1 MAEVTVS
8 MNIYNGMPW
17 LPEAVESIR
26 NQTVQDIEIFLVND
40 GSTDG
45 SREYLDS
52 LDDPRITVFHQE
64 NAGTAVASNV
74 AIENCRTPFIARM
87 DADDIALPNRIEV
100 QLAYMKQ
107 HPEVGMVGTQA
118 AWLGP
123 DSVGKSIKLPTT
135 HNAIWKALV
144 EGHHAIVHATLMM
157 RIEVIRGVGG
167 YWKIPKLDD
176 DTDMMLRMGEA
187 AKLANIDQTLYHY
200 RILQGSLSGAGMK
213 RVRFSYDYS
222 IELSRRRLAGLPS
235 LTPEEFAATR
245 EKRPLWQKL
254 YEPIDIHARCQYRM
268 ATEEIFGGKQ
278 VRGRA
283 RLAWAAL
290 CSPSLTIQRLKRM
303 MRKTSPQV

>member
-8 MNIYNGMPW
+8 MNIYNGMPY

-26 NQTVQDIEIFLVND
+26 NQTLQDIEIFLVND

-52 LDDPRITVFHQE
+52 LTDPRIRVFHQE
-64 NAGTAVASNV
+64 NSGTAVASNL
-74 AIENCRTPFIARM
+74 AIEHCQTPFIARM
-87 DADDIALPNRIEV
+87 DADDVALPNRIEV
-100 QLAYMKQ
+100 QLDYMKR
-107 HPEVGMVGTQA
+107 HPEVGMAGTQA

-123 DSVGKSIKLPTT
+123 NSVGDSIKLPTT
-135 HNAIWKALV
+135 HEAIWKALV
-144 EGHHAIVHATLMM
+144 DGHHAMVHATLMM

-167 YWKIPKLDD
+167 YWSIPKLDD
-176 DTDMMLRMGEA
+176 DTDMMLRMGEVS
-187 AKLANIDQTLYHY
+187 KLANIDQTLYHY

-213 RVRFSYDYS
+213 RVRFSYEYS

-235 LTPEEFAATR
+235 ITPEEFAQTR
-245 EKRPLWQKL
+245 DSRPLWRKL
-254 YEPIDIHARCQYRM
+254 YAPIDIHARCQYRM

-278 VRGRA
+278 IRGRM

-290 CSPSLTIQRLKRM
+290 CSPRLTIQRLKRM
-303 MRKTSPQV
+303 MRTTSPQT